1 MWGRLRKKNYVL
13 VKCDP
18 ITLDVGGDL
27 RLDDPVHV
35 TLDVECAIQH
45 DKSNPAVAVHSTPKH
60 HTPSVP
66 LVLFSNADVGITLTS
81 AMPPP
86 DLSIPMRET
95 KPGLIGKKK
104 CSQLLACQLSIT
116 QWSLAAR
123 RCLFR
128 WGPWC
133 GRRTRSVNRL
143 RRLRMVC
150 VDIWALWRPRA
161 SATVLVDGLHRSHS
175 YANPVMV
182 WFLEVA
188 HYVVGSRCSQ
198 SLLGDVS
205 IIELLCVAHWHI
217 WRHLQSSSWHAGYPM
232 SSLCQR

>member
-81 AMPPP
+81 AMLPP

-104 CSQLLACQLSIT
+104 MFSIAGMSTVHHPVEPCSTPLPIQVGALMWASDTQCKSPETIT
-116 QWSLAAR
+116 HGLCGYLGIMTSSCFCNSSCGWS
-123 RCLFR
+123 
-128 WGPWC
+128 PP
-133 GRRTRSVNRL
+133 
-143 RRLRMVC
+143 
-150 VDIWALWRPRA
+150 IP
-161 SATVLVDGLHRSHS
+161 
-175 YANPVMV
+175 
-182 WFLEVA
+182 
-188 HYVVGSRCSQ
+188 
-198 SLLGDVS
+198 
-205 IIELLCVAHWHI
+205 
-217 WRHLQSSSWHAGYPM
+217 
-232 SSLCQR
+232 